1 MESIQV
7 KDLQQ
12 KDLATAAEFYARGV
26 LMQVPPGSTAS
37 LKKLTEIMRIDLE
50 LFLASKR
57 NRLVWLAVEN
67 DMLKGV
73 VDFFVEPPQI
83 RIKFIGAIPP
93 GKGIGTLLLY
103 QLGRLCFSKN
113 VNTIT
118 AEVSK
123 SDPRAW
129 NFYFKHLGF
138 QDHGICNEEP
148 GLILH
153 LAVVSP
159 QSLLLN
165 IQKRR

>member
-7 KDLQQ
+7 KDLEQE
-12 KDLATAAEFYARGV
+12 DLATAAEFYARGV

-37 LKKLTEIMRIDLE
+37 LEELTEIMSMDLKF
-50 LFLASKR
+50 FLADKGTR
-57 NRLVWLAVEN
+57 RVWLAVEN
-67 DMLKGV
+67 AVLKGI

-83 RIKFIGAIPP
+83 RIRFIGTIPP
-93 GKGIGTLLLY
+93 GKGTGTLLLY
-103 QLGRLCFSKN
+103 HLGKLCSSKN

-118 AEVSK
+118 AEVSQ

-138 QDHGICNEEP
+138 QDQGIFNEEP

-153 LAVVSP
+153 LAVISP
-159 QSLLLN
+159 QTLLVN